1 MNNLLKELFIGSNL
15 DSIEISGILSF
26 KFSIDINSEYS
37 EKYDNIIIDFISG
50 VIFKDLE
57 NDKILDKES
66 MFSFIGTNVS
76 NCLLFSNNVIELIL
90 DNRYSILS
98 KIDDYELLDRQ
109 WIVKNAENNFSI
121 INDGSQI
128 IIIGND

>member
-57 NDKILDKES
+57 NDKILEKES

-76 NCLLFSNNVIELIL
+76 NCLLLSNNVIELIL
-90 DNRYSILS
+90 DNRYSIQS
-98 KIDDYELLDRQ
+98 KIDDFELLDRQ
-109 WIVKNAENNFSI
+109 WVVRNIENNFSI